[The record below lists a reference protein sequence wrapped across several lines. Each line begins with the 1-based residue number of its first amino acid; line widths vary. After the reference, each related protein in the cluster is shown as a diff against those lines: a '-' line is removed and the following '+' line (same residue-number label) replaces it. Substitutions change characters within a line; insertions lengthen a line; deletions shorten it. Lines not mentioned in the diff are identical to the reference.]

1 LIINTYTY
9 SFLLKIS
16 SSVLL
21 KFKQPKM
28 SSSNLPE
35 VTLEGAEAPREDTIR
50 VVCRFRPLN
59 KMEIEAESKSVVTF
73 PAGQEESTVSVGVR

>member
-1 LIINTYTY
+1 
-9 SFLLKIS
+9 
-16 SSVLL
+16 
-21 KFKQPKM
+21 M

-59 KMEIEAESKSVVTF
+59 KMEMEAESKSVITF
-73 PAGQEESTVSVGVR
+73 PAGPEESYVSVGVRVFIFPSNLV